1 MYKVYLADKKVGK
14 TLEKLSSPA
23 RESIQE
29 AILGLEKDPRPQG
42 TRMLSGKLKA
52 AWRLRVG
59 DYRILYDI
67 EDQKR
72 QVFILDIGHR
82 REIYR

>member
-1 MYKVYLADKKVGK
+1 MYKVYWADKKVVK
-14 TLEKLSSPA
+14 ALEKLPPPM
-23 RESIQE
+23 RDRIEE
-29 AILGLEKDPRPQG
+29 AVMELEKDPRPPG
-42 TRMLSGKLKA
+42 TRMLSGKLKG

-59 DYRILYDI
+59 DCRILYDI

-72 QVFILDIGHR
+72 QVFILEIGHR

>member
-1 MYKVYLADKKVGK
+1 MCRVYHADKKVGT
-14 TLEKLSSPA
+14 TLERLAPPM
-23 RESIQE
+23 RDRIEE
-29 AILGLEKDPRPQG
+29 AITELEKDPRPPG
-42 TRMLSGKLKA
+42 TRMLSGKLRE

-82 REIYR
+82 GEVYR